1 MNLLERNK
9 LWQENK
15 ENKIKK
21 QKELKKDDG
30 IEECTFA
37 PKTFTK
43 NYYRNKQSTFTN
55 GSNKYVE
62 WMNKAREEKELKK

>member
-37 PKTFTK
+37 PKLMTK
-43 NYYRNKQSTFTN
+43 NSNRNR
-55 GSNKYVE
+55 V
-62 WMNKAREEKELKK
+62 